1 MSLLMGVCCCG
12 QCDCPT
18 TVCHTFY
25 YIELE
30 LIYTDCQGNYPCSDG
45 LHYYFSA
52 LHYSNSC
59 TPPSAADILALYRA
73 GSVSGCPAEGII
85 NPCGQGNPPNQ
96 IQTEYVYPS
105 CTLVS
110 SVTNQICAQTY
121 TYSGVGPFVNSH
133 SPISISTYSG
143 GFSELGYN
151 LTYFQPYKLT
161 GVPDPQCGADFDVGV
176 FGVSFTTPPCVANAP
191 ASCCP

>member
-1 MSLLMGVCCCG
+1 MSLMMTACCCG
-12 QCDCPT
+12 QCECPT

-59 TPPSAADILALYRA
+59 TPPSAADILALYKA
-73 GSVSGCPAEGII
+73 GSVSFCPAEGFLD
-85 NPCGQGNPPNQ
+85 PCSGGGQVQ
-96 IQTEYVYPS
+96 IEYVYPS

-133 SPISISTYSG
+133 SPTYISTYSS
-143 GFSELGYN
+143 GFIELGYN
-151 LTYFQPYKLT
+151 LTYVQAWKLT
-161 GVPDPQCGADFDVGV
+161 GVPDPECGADYDVGV
-176 FGVSFTTPPCVANAP
+176 FGVSFTTPACVLNAP
-191 ASCCP
+191 AGCCP